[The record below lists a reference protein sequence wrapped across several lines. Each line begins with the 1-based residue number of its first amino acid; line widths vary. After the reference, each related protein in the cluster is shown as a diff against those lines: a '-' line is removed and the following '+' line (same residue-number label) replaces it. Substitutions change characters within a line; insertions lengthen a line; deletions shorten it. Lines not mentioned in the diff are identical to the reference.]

1 MLINKAYKFRI
12 YPNQEQEQCFAH
24 HFGCVRFVYN
34 RMLALFKETRQFN
47 KNQYK
52 VMLPDL
58 KRQFAWLKYPNSQSL
73 QSAVD
78 NLASAIARWGKGLG
92 GFPVFKTKHLKNS
105 FEVPQNW
112 FVDEAGKLHIPKLA
126 SGIKVVWH
134 RPVGQHD
141 KQCYPYKVNYI
152 VISRSPSGKYW
163 VSFSCVVNVPD
174 PVIDPALDRVGVD
187 SGLKDL
193 VVGVNQKGFVKYQ
206 VTAPRYFRKAEAR
219 ISRLQQVLA
228 AKQKGSNNWQKVK
241 KKLAIAYERVAFKRA
256 DLAHKISYQLTQ
268 ENQLVGLETLNI
280 QGMLRNHCL
289 AKSVSDAAIRA
300 LHVYTTYKGKWY
312 GAAVQFIERW
322 FPSTKLCWDCGS
334 LNDNLTL
341 SDREW
346 RCPSCGRQHV
356 RDVTAAWNILQEA
369 VRLLPGNPELS
380 P

>member
-1 MLINKAYKFRI
+1 MQINKAYKFRI
-12 YPNQEQEQCFAH
+12 YPNQEQEQFFAH

-58 KRQFAWLKYPNSQSL
+58 KRQFEWLKFPNSQSL

-78 NLASAIARWGKGLG
+78 NLAAAIARWGKGQG
-92 GFPVFKTKHLKNS
+92 GFPVFKKKHLKNS

-112 FVDEAGKLHIPKLA
+112 WVDEVGKLHIPKLA

-134 RPVGQHD
+134 RPLGQHN
-141 KQCYPYKVNYI
+141 KTRYPYKVNYI

-163 VSFSCVVNVPD
+163 ASFSCVVDVPD
-174 PVIDPALDRVGVD
+174 PVINPAQDMVGVD

-193 VVGVNQKGFVKYQ
+193 VVGVNQKGQVKYQ
-206 VTAPRYFRKAEAR
+206 VAAPRYFRKAEAR
-219 ISRLQQVLA
+219 ISRLNQVLA
-228 AKQKGSNNWQKVK
+228 SKEKGSNNWRRIKL
-241 KKLAIAYERVAFKRA
+241 KLAIAHERVAFKRA
-256 DLAHKISYQLTQ
+256 DLAHKISYKLTQ

-312 GAAVQFIERW
+312 GAVVQFIERW
-322 FPSTKLCWDCGS
+322 FPSTKLCWGCGS

-341 SDREW
+341 KDREW
-346 RCPSCGRQHV
+346 TCPTCGQHHI
-356 RDVTAAWNILQEA
+356 RDVTAAWNILQES
-369 VRLLPGNPELS
+369 VRLLPGSPEQS

>member
-1 MLINKAYKFRI
+1 MQISKAYKFRL
-12 YPNQEQEQCFAH
+12 YPNSEQEQFFAH

-34 RMLALFKETRQFN
+34 KMLALFAETRQFN
-47 KNQYK
+47 KHEYK
-52 VMLPDL
+52 VMLPPL
-58 KRQFAWLKYPNSQSL
+58 KQQFEWLKYPNSQSL

-78 NLASAIARWGKGLG
+78 NLASAISRWRKGLG
-92 GFPVFKTKHLKNS
+92 GFPVFKKKHLKNS
-105 FEVPQNW
+105 FEVNQNW
-112 FVDEAGKLHIPKLA
+112 FVDEVGKLHIPKLA

-134 RPVGQHD
+134 RPLGEHN
-141 KQCYPYKVNYI
+141 KQRYPFKVNNI

-163 VSFSCVVNVPD
+163 ASFSCAVEVPE
-174 PVIDPALDRVGVD
+174 PVINPALDSVGVD

-193 VVGVNQKGFVKYQ
+193 VVGVNQVGAVKYQ

-219 ISRLQQVLA
+219 ISRLNQVLA
-228 AKQKGSNNWQKVK
+228 NKEKGSNNWRKVK
-241 KKLAIAYERVAFKRA
+241 RKLAIAHERVAFKRA

-300 LHVYTTYKGKWY
+300 LHVYTTYKGAWY
-312 GAAVQFIERW
+312 GAVVQFIERW
-322 FPSTKLCWDCGS
+322 FPSTKLCWACGS
-334 LNDNLTL
+334 LNNNLTL

-346 RCPSCGRQHV
+346 TCPACGQHHI

-369 VRLLPGNPELS
+369 VRLLPGSPEQS

>member
-1 MLINKAYKFRI
+1 MQISKAYKFRL
-12 YPNQEQEQCFAH
+12 YPNSEQEQFFAH

-34 RMLALFKETRQFN
+34 KMLALFAETRQFN
-47 KNQYK
+47 KHEYK
-52 VMLPDL
+52 VMLPSL
-58 KRQFAWLKYPNSQSL
+58 KQQFEWLKYPNSQSL

-78 NLASAIARWGKGLG
+78 NLASAISRWRKGLG
-92 GFPVFKTKHLKNS
+92 GFPVFKKKHLKNS
-105 FEVPQNW
+105 FEVNQNW

-134 RPVGQHD
+134 RPLGQHN
-141 KQCYPYKVNYI
+141 KKRYPFKVNNI

-163 VSFSCVVNVPD
+163 ASFACTVEVPE
-174 PVIDPALDRVGVD
+174 PVIDPALDSVGVD

-193 VVGVNQKGFVKYQ
+193 VVGVNQTGAVKYQ

-228 AKQKGSNNWQKVK
+228 AKEKGSNNWRKVK
-241 KKLAIAYERVAFKRA
+241 LKLAIAYERVAFKRA
-256 DLAHKISYQLTQ
+256 DLAHKISYALTQ

-322 FPSTKLCWDCGS
+322 FPSTKLCWACGS
-334 LNDNLTL
+334 LNNNLTL
-341 SDREW
+341 GDREW
-346 RCPSCGRQHV
+346 VCPTCGQHHV